1 MLEKND
7 NIVGLSSMIG
17 RHYEKFLYSHK
28 GKIPPGMYTKIVEEV
43 EKQLIMVT
51 LFFTKFNQLKAAKI
65 LGVDRNTLHRK
76 IVKFKLNEEFK

>member
-1 MLEKND
+1 
-7 NIVGLSSMIG
+7 
-17 RHYEKFLYSHK
+17 
-28 GKIPPGMYTKIVEEV
+28 MYTKIVDEV